1 MPRGVPSV
9 GKSMR
14 RNTIRIATSAI
25 PLDTSLR
32 IVMCSNEE
40 YDDKLMMGEKS
51 GETTE
56 MYYCI

>member
-9 GKSMR
+9 GRLR
-14 RNTIRIATSAI
+14 RRITTGIAIGAI
-25 PLDTSLR
+25 PLDISSKTV
-32 IVMCSNEE
+32 IFSNEE

-56 MYYCI
+56 MY